1 MKHLG
6 VALCFFTVVATAATV
21 GFLVAR
27 SLPSESPVAKLN
39 LAGEYSASITVTRPD
54 GSKATGEPWTLRFLS
69 DRNSSG
75 MGITY
80 GDPPRTRQ
88 IEPAGVSL
96 DLTLASGIVPESGV
110 IELQNLP
117 GGERTQPLHL
127 TVGASG
133 YLGFSLPD
141 EAKLHETYSLQLPVD
156 LQAGNQ
162 APQIEVVRVA
172 DATKT
177 ILPTVGRVTYVEFWG
192 VHCGPCQQ
200 PLSELDNLAGR
211 RAKEWDGKVQLASV
225 CLDPIDDVK
234 RHVESN
240 GWTHVD
246 HFVPTSDHPTSG
258 TPNSFGVFGVPRA
271 FLIDATGRIAWAGHP
286 DGFDVERE
294 VDSLLAQ

>member
-6 VALCFFTVVATAATV
+6 VALRFVAIAAIAATV
-21 GFLVAR
+21 GFFVAR
-27 SLPSESPVAKLN
+27 MLPSEAPLARLN
-39 LAGEYSASITVTRPD
+39 LSGEHSASITVTRPD

-69 DRNSSG
+69 DRNSTG

-88 IEPAGVSL
+88 IEPTSVSL
-96 DLTLASGIVPESGV
+96 DLTLSSGIVPESGV

-127 TVGASG
+127 TVGEAG

-141 EAKLHETYSLQLPVD
+141 EAKKHETISLRLPVD

-162 APQIEVVRVA
+162 APQMEVVRVS
-172 DATKT
+172 DATHT
-177 ILPTVGRVTYVEFWG
+177 TLPTSAKINYVEFWG
-192 VHCGPCQQ
+192 VHCGPCQK
-200 PLSELDNLAGR
+200 PLSELDNLADRRGR
-211 RAKEWDGKVQLASV
+211 EWDGRVQLASV
-225 CLDPIDDVK
+225 CLDPIEDVK
-234 RHVESN
+234 RHVAEN

-258 TPNSFGVFGVPRA
+258 TPNAFGVFGVPRA
-271 FLIDATGRIAWAGHP
+271 FLMDATGRIVWVGHP
-286 DGFDVERE
+286 ASFDVERE
-294 VDSLLAQ
+294 IESLLAP